1 MDGSKILFKL
11 VDVSFYYVPERLAL
25 NSISLEIK
33 EGESIGILGPNGS
46 GKSTLLKILD
56 GLLFPQEGKV
66 FFEGRELREKSFEDP
81 NFNRYF
87 RKKVVLL
94 FQNVDAI
101 LFSPTVRDELAFG
114 LLQLGYSDSEIERK
128 IYECSRKFRI
138 ENLLKRSPFQLSE
151 GEKKKVALASLL
163 IIEPDIILLDEPTN
177 ELDPRSVRE
186 LLSYI
191 KELRAAGK
199 TIITATHDL
208 QMVNGFFD
216 RIFVMNEEKK
226 ILKVGDYKTIFSD
239 KEFLKEVNLI

>member
-11 VDVSFYYVPERLAL
+11 VDVSFYYVSERLAL

>member
-25 NSISLEIK
+25 NSVSLEIK

-66 FFEGRELREKSFEDP
+66 FFEGRELREKTFEDS

-114 LLQLGYSDSEIERK
+114 LFQLGYSDSEIERK

-163 IIEPDIILLDEPTN
+163 IIDPDIILLDEPTN

-191 KELRAAGK
+191 KELRSAGK

-226 ILKVGDYKTIFSD
+226 IVKVGDYKTIFSN
-239 KEFLKEVNLI
+239 KEFLKEINLI

>member
-151 GEKKKVALASLL
+151 GEKKKVALALLL